1 MSVSLAKSAR
11 EAAEGGSRRLIL
23 DTAARLLRSG
33 GYHQTTLREIAEAV
47 GIRKASLYYHFAS
60 KEEIVEA
67 VANDGVRFVHEAV
80 AAALAE
86 THGASP
92 HARLEAAIG
101 AHLTAL
107 HGHGDYTS
115 ASIKAFIFGATPAP
129 DSVRLTRRAYE
140 EVWSVLI
147 RELQAAGTIAP
158 ERQPEALRNFL
169 LGALNG
175 STDWYRPGRF
185 DLAEL
190 ARELAALIAPEHG
203 VLRTKPAADAG
214 QCGAITA

>member
-1 MSVSLAKSAR
+1 MSIQTTKAERGAV
-11 EAAEGGSRRLIL
+11 EGGARRLIL
-23 DTAARLLRSG
+23 DTAARLLRQG

-67 VANDGVRFVHEAV
+67 VVNDGVRFVQEAV
-80 AAALAE
+80 VAALQGSEGAE
-86 THGASP
+86 P
-92 HARLEAAIG
+92 RARLECAIH

-115 ASIKAFIFGATPAP
+115 ASIKAFAFGAMSVP
-129 DSVRLTRRAYE
+129 DSVRRVRRAYE
-140 EVWSVLI
+140 DVWRLLI
-147 RELQAAGTIAP
+147 AELQAADVIAA
-158 ERQPEALRNFL
+158 ERSPEALRLFL

-185 DLAEL
+185 DIPEL
-190 ARELAALIAPEHG
+190 AREFAALIAP
-203 VLRTKPAADAG
+203 RAG
-214 QCGAITA
+214 LATPD

>member
-1 MSVSLAKSAR
+1 MSAAVERAAR
-11 EAAEGGSRRLIL
+11 EPVEGGSRRLIL

-67 VANDGVRFVHEAV
+67 VVNDGVRFVHEAV
-80 AAALAE
+80 VAALA
-86 THGASP
+86 G
-92 HARLEAAIG
+92 HAEATPRERLEAAIG

-115 ASIKAFIFGATPAP
+115 ASIKTFTFGASPAP
-129 DSVRLTRRAYE
+129 DSVRRVRRAYE
-140 EVWSVLI
+140 EVW
-147 RELQAAGTIAP
+147 RELVAEMQAADVLPAERAP
-158 ERQPEALRNFL
+158 ETLRNFL

-175 STDWYRPGRF
+175 STDWYRPGRYEV
-185 DLAEL
+185 AEL
-190 ARELAALIAPEHG
+190 AAEFAALIAPKA
-203 VLRTKPAADAG
+203 TP
-214 QCGAITA
+214 